1 MKLKKA
7 CLTTLAFLSLISLA
21 SCKKKKA
28 STTNNTDAPIVTV
41 ENDKKYQIYLLAQS
55 AGFSGTYEEW
65 LASIKG
71 NDGKGIKSIE
81 KTNSEGLVDTF
92 TITFTD
98 DTTTTFTITNG
109 STDNIYVSVS
119 DDDDDETVKE
129 IIEIDGKKVIKT
141 YQKFVGEWINTRK
154 YITEHNNKR
163 EFVAEELYDWDEEN
177 NKWDGR
183 YKYDYE
189 YNGEKTTTFY
199 YNWIDSTNEWKLDSK
214 DIDETIEGTW
224 SYSTITE
231 SYDYDLENNAWLP
244 SEKVLTTYDND
255 DCEVQYIHYAW
266 AKGINDWSEDEQRFS
281 NEYFNTTGTVKYD
294 WAGEDNGWVNATMK
308 VKANLYRDE
317 DILYEYVILTLK
329 YSETEKDFV
338 LYSVEEK
345 YSEDG
350 DTISYNDNPGSY
362 GNYIWQTQY
371 HYSDTSNED
380 DCVEVVYDYMFDLEH
395 FAIRPY
401 RILEREYVLR
411 MYGYENNSI
420 GYSITISEYSC
431 SDWDFVENRW
441 ANKEIVDSVVDDY
454 GKVESF
460 ETTKYKDGIEEKFD
474 YCELS
479 YDEYDRYVS
488 NVYYCD
494 WDEET
499 EEWTTKYHNTY
510 EYDESGR
517 YIRWTQAIVNDDNTE
532 TYTYKSESTYDD
544 INEEV
549 ISKWYAWYG
558 ESWVED

>member
-109 STDNIYVSVS
+109 SAENYYVSVI

-141 YQKFVGEWINTRK
+141 YQKFVGEWINTQK
-154 YITEHNNKR
+154 YITEYNNKR

-214 DIDETIEGTW
+214 EISEEIEDVDTYTTISELFDYV
-224 SYSTITE
+224 SSTDSWTPNEKILRK
-231 SYDYDLENNAWLP
+231 YDY
-244 SEKVLTTYDND
+244 YDN
-255 DCEVQYIHYAW
+255 EIQNIHYAW
-266 AKGINDWSEDEQRFS
+266 ASGLNDWSEDRQTFK
-281 NEYFNTTGTVKYD
+281 NEWFGTKGSVSYD
-294 WAGEDNGWVNATMK
+294 WNNGDNGWVSATMTIEGE
-308 VKANLYRDE
+308 LYRDN
-317 DILYEYVILTLK
+317 DMLYEYVILTLEW
-329 YSETEKDFV
+329 SDVENDFV
-338 LYSVEEK
+338 LSSVRIK
-345 YSEDG
+345 DSEDG

-362 GNYIWQTQY
+362 GDYIWETQY
-371 HYSDTSNED
+371 HILDETNIDNCLEISYS
-380 DCVEVVYDYMFDLEH
+380 YMLDLEH

-401 RILEREYVLR
+401 RILEQEYVLR
-411 MYGYENNSI
+411 MYGYENNGT
-420 GYSITISEYSC
+420 GYFITISKYRC

-441 ANKEIVDSVVDDY
+441 ANIEIVDSVVDDN
-454 GKVESF
+454 GKVESY

-479 YDEYDRYVS
+479 YDENDNYVS

-510 EYDESGR
+510 EYDESDR
-517 YIRWTQAIVNDDNTE
+517 YVRWTQAIVNDDNTE
-532 TYTYKSESTYDD
+532 TYTYKSEYTYDD
-544 INEEV
+544 INEKV
-549 ISKWYAWYG
+549 ISKWYAWDG
-558 ESWVED
+558 ENWVED